1 MSVLACPKKK
11 ARVAVYNLS
20 SASSQSAEQSL
31 LASGTSATPGAEVK
45 IIKEHRSLDE
55 IKNLKLGKTE
65 CSIMGR
71 VMYVSLPHMM
81 KSGIQY
87 AGV

>member
-11 ARVAVYNLS
+11 ARVATYNLS
-20 SASSQSAEQSL
+20 QASSQGADQSL
-31 LASGTSATPGAEVK
+31 LASGIRATPGAPVK
-45 IIKEHRSLDE
+45 LIKEHRSLDE
-55 IKNLKLGKTE
+55 IKNLKLGKTD

-71 VMYVSLPHMM
+71 VTYVSLPHIMR
-81 KSGIQY
+81 SGIQN

>member
-1 MSVLACPKKK
+1 MSVLPCPRKK

-45 IIKEHRSLDE
+45 IIKEHRSLEE
-55 IKNLKLGKTE
+55 IKNLKLGKTD

-71 VMYVSLPHMM
+71 VIYVSLPHMT